1 MIKSSTGRAFPLCLV
16 AFRRTTLT
24 GDKSCFQLIKSRTSR
39 KQYDFQAINVSVEG
53 LMIRLAETIIIAQG
67 ITTAFEFKSLNLKGE
82 AQVVWMDIDSEG
94 KTLVGL
100 KYINMNT
107 DKITGIPSFA
117 C

>member
-1 MIKSSTGRAFPLCLV
+1 
-16 AFRRTTLT
+16 
-24 GDKSCFQLIKSRTSR
+24 
-39 KQYDFQAINVSVEG
+39 
-53 LMIRLAETIIIAQG
+53 
-67 ITTAFEFKSLNLKGE
+67 LNLKGE

-107 DKITGIPSFA
+107 DKITGIPRFA